1 LQHSLLIRSIRSLS
15 QEHNETT
22 SNVLQHELSSS
33 ILWDLHFTSLENP
46 KMSTRRRITK
56 LINATIETPWIAPM
70 SERPTSS
77 RARSGLDNGPRDNSV
92 PDATIAAFSPNQQTA
107 TRHRNRAVVIHQ
119 KSPLLVSTPP
129 QITRALAYSH
139 PFILPLNAL
148 AGLVTWT
155 TGDPWESFLFVAS
168 FWFITLYLDTILRWT
183 GPLVAIGLIVVGMHS
198 RKYNPLSSTN
208 WSSSLE
214 KGRRR
219 SSSTTSSNALPPRKS
234 LDEILE
240 TLRVFTNRCDVLM
253 DPFIQFTEFLGTQT
267 SATSALSRPALT
279 SLFLRLM
286 AITPLW
292 IILAL
297 PYIGI
302 ITTTRVTLIIGTI
315 GLTWHSVPARVSRTI
330 LWRSHSIRY
339 LASLATGLQLTHHAG
354 LTIPPGAAYHTDSAV
369 ARSLQKPASGDLQE
383 AKAEGVSFTFAI
395 YENQRR
401 WVGLGFT
408 ANLLPAER
416 QAWTEEHGNTCA
428 DLQHFTLPSTNSDT
442 IQWRWVEGSEWRV
455 DPSWT
460 DDTSNPSSSSPS
472 PPSDTKTTSATPASG
487 EGWIYY
493 DNKWRGGSKSDDTWT
508 KWTRRRR
515 WIRDAALVEV
525 VPTLDP
531 AHPDQSP
538 APLSPVATGRDLP
551 SSAPARARTTSSSTT
566 TPTAKKGWFGKNN
579 NANNTTTA
587 KSSNTKSDI
596 DPDDS
601 ALSAASSSDV
611 EKSSA
616 KNRRLRTEEDVHTPL
631 RFREEGIDRSIG
643 DGLAEGLS

>member
-1 LQHSLLIRSIRSLS
+1 
-15 QEHNETT
+15 
-22 SNVLQHELSSS
+22 
-33 ILWDLHFTSLENP
+33 
-46 KMSTRRRITK
+46 
-56 LINATIETPWIAPM
+56 
-70 SERPTSS
+70 
-77 RARSGLDNGPRDNSV
+77 
-92 PDATIAAFSPNQQTA
+92 
-107 TRHRNRAVVIHQ
+107 
-119 KSPLLVSTPP
+119 
-129 QITRALAYSH
+129 
-139 PFILPLNAL
+139 
-148 AGLVTWT
+148 
-155 TGDPWESFLFVAS
+155 
-168 FWFITLYLDTILRWT
+168 
-183 GPLVAIGLIVVGMHS
+183 
-198 RKYNPLSSTN
+198 
-208 WSSSLE
+208 
-214 KGRRR
+214 
-219 SSSTTSSNALPPRKS
+219 

-240 TLRVFTNRCDVLM
+240 TLRVFTNRCDVLI

-267 SATSALSRPALT
+267 SATSAMSRPALT

-297 PYIGI
+297 RPIGF
-302 ITTTRVTLIIGTI
+302 ITTTRITMVIGTI

-339 LASLATGLQLTHHAG
+339 LASLATGLQLTDRAG
-354 LTIPPGAAYHTDSAV
+354 LSIPPGAAFHTDSAV
-369 ARSLQKPASGDLQE
+369 ARSLQTPASGDSQD

-460 DDTSNPSSSSPS
+460 DDASNPSSSTSPT
-472 PPSDTKTTSATPASG
+472 SDAKATTSTSASTSTG

-493 DNKWRGGSKSDDTWT
+493 DNKWRGGSKTDDGWT

-531 AHPDQSP
+531 AHPDQTP
-538 APLSPVATGRDLP
+538 ATLSSASSTTPVATGRDLP
-551 SSAPARARTTSSSTT
+551 SSAPARARTTSSST
-566 TPTAKKGWFGKNN
+566 AKKGWFGKNN
-579 NANNTTTA
+579 NNASKTSIA
-587 KSSNTKSDI
+587 RSALDA
-596 DPDDS
+596 DADDS
-601 ALSAASSSDV
+601 ALSAASSDV

-616 KNRRLRTEEDVHTPL
+616 KRRLRTEEDVHTPL

>member
-1 LQHSLLIRSIRSLS
+1 
-15 QEHNETT
+15 
-22 SNVLQHELSSS
+22 
-33 ILWDLHFTSLENP
+33 
-46 KMSTRRRITK
+46 
-56 LINATIETPWIAPM
+56 
-70 SERPTSS
+70 
-77 RARSGLDNGPRDNSV
+77 
-92 PDATIAAFSPNQQTA
+92 
-107 TRHRNRAVVIHQ
+107 VIHQ

-183 GPLVAIGLIVVGMHS
+183 GPLVAIGLIVIGMHS
-198 RKYNPLSSTN
+198 RKYSPLSSTN
-208 WSSSLE
+208 WSKSLE

-219 SSSTTSSNALPPRKS
+219 SNSTTLSNAQAPRKS

-240 TLRVFTNRCDVLM
+240 TLRVFTNRCDLLI
-253 DPFIQFTEFLGTQT
+253 DPFIQFTEFLGTQASVT
-267 SATSALSRPALT
+267 SAMSRPALT

-292 IILAL
+292 IILAW
-297 PYIGI
+297 PPIGI
-302 ITTTRVTLIIGTI
+302 ITTTRVTLVIGTI

-330 LWRSHSIRY
+330 LWRSRSIRY
-339 LASLATGLQLTHHAG
+339 LASLATGLQLTHPAG
-354 LTIPPGAAYHTDSAV
+354 LSIPPGAAYHADSAV
-369 ARSLQKPASGDLQE
+369 ARSLQTAAASDLQD
-383 AKAEGVSFTFAI
+383 AKEEGVSFTFAI

-416 QAWTEEHGNTCA
+416 QAWTEEHGNACP

-442 IQWRWVEGSEWRV
+442 IQWRWVEGSQWRV

-460 DDTSNPSSSSPS
+460 DDASNPSSVSPTG
-472 PPSDTKTTSATPASG
+472 DAKTSTSTSTATNS

-493 DNKWRGGSKSDDTWT
+493 DNKWRGGSKTDDGWT

-531 AHPDQSP
+531 ANPDQSP
-538 APLSPVATGRDLP
+538 AQLSPTSPLATGRDLP
-551 SSAPARARTTSSSTT
+551 SSTTPTRARTTSSSTT
-566 TPTAKKGWFGKNN
+566 TAPKKGWFGKNKD
-579 NANNTTTA
+579 NANNTA
-587 KSSNTKSDI
+587 KGSGARGAQDA
-596 DPDDS
+596 DADDS
-601 ALSAASSSDV
+601 ALSTASTSDV
-611 EKSSA
+611 EKTS
-616 KNRRLRTEEDVHTPL
+616 KRRLRTEEDVHTPL